1 MLPAPDVVERALRSS
16 RADEAVVIVTDAHEA
31 SLRWAGNSMTTNGSS
46 VARDWVV
53 VSIFRDGPNAA
64 RVGSVSSTS
73 VDPADIEAV
82 VRASEQ
88 AARDAEPARDAMP
101 LLAPDAVDADSLD
114 KLLEWEGEPA
124 TTDIGVFTTLA
135 ADLAIGFD
143 GGDRLYGFAHHQ
155 MHSTWLGTS
164 TGLRRRWV
172 QPTGSVEINGKRG
185 TGAEL
190 ASAWVGTGTTDFA
203 DVDTPGLLA
212 ELSRRLDWSKRRV
225 ELPAGRYETLLPPS
239 AVADLMIYMNWT
251 MEGRGAHEGHTA
263 FARAGGTRI
272 GERLNTIPLTLYSDP
287 RAAGLEYR
295 PFVATGSSSES
306 LSVFDNGLTAQRTDW
321 VREGV
326 IDSLVYPRAT
336 AAEFDAP
343 VTLPGENLLM
353 TGGTDASLAD
363 MIAGT
368 ERGLLLTCLW
378 YIREVDPATLLL
390 TGLTRDG
397 VYLVENGEVTAAV
410 NNFRFNE
417 SPLDL
422 LRRVSEAG
430 RTEITLP
437 REWKDWFTRTAMPPL
452 RIPDFHMSSVSQ
464 AT

>member
-1 MLPAPDVVERALRSS
+1 M
-16 RADEAVVIVTDAHEA
+16 VIVRDEHEA

-46 VARDWVV
+46 VSRSWAVISV
-53 VSIFRDGPNAA
+53 FREGPTLA
-64 RVGSVSSTS
+64 RVGTIASTS
-73 VDPADIEAV
+73 VDPDDIEAV
-82 VRASEQ
+82 VRASEA

-101 LLAPDAVDADSLD
+101 LLEPDTVDDAWTAPAGGTGI
-114 KLLEWEGEPA
+114 E
-124 TTDIGVFTTLA
+124 VFTDLADGLA
-135 ADLAIGFD
+135 AGFD
-143 GGDRLYGFAHHQ
+143 SADRLYGFAHHQ
-155 MHSTWLGTS
+155 MHTTWLGTS
-164 TGLRRRWV
+164 TGIRRRFV

-185 TGAEL
+185 EGAEL
-190 ASAWVGTGTTDFA
+190 ASAWVGVGTADFT
-203 DVDTPGLLA
+203 DVDVSGLLA
-212 ELSRRLDWSKRRV
+212 DLSRRLDWAKRRV

-239 AVADLMIYMNWT
+239 TVADLMIYLAWS
-251 MEGRGAHEGHTA
+251 MEGRGAQEGHTA
-263 FARAGGTRI
+263 FARAGGTRV
-272 GERLNTIPLTLYSDP
+272 GERLSDLPLTLYSDP
-287 RAAGLEYR
+287 HAPGLEYR
-295 PFVATGSSSES
+295 PFVAATASSES
-306 LSVFDNGLTAQRTDW
+306 MSVFDNGLPAERVDW
-321 VREGV
+321 LRDGV
-326 IDSLVYPRAT
+326 ISALIYPRAT

-343 VTLPGENLLM
+343 AAVPGENLLL
-353 TGGTDASLAD
+353 TGGSEATIDD
-363 MIAGT
+363 MIART
-368 ERGLLLTCLW
+368 ERGLLLTTLW

-430 RTEITLP
+430 ATELTLP